1 MTTTL
6 ARHDRAQPG
15 TGPRV
20 RPRHLLHVLPSFA
33 VGGIQMRLTRIINAF
48 GPRFR
53 HTILSIDGKKSCR
66 YGIER
71 QLGVAIS
78 SAPAE
83 GGLWARISSNRATMA
98 QASPDLLLTYNW
110 GTIEWAMADRIF
122 GICPHI
128 HFEDGFGPEESQ
140 RQLRRRVMLRRLALK
155 RAVAVVVPS
164 RTLETIAI
172 SQWRLPPNQVRYVPN
187 GIDVDAFDVSAA
199 GPPLFARSS
208 NEIVIGTVAPLRAE
222 KNIACLIRAFAQVKS
237 QRSLRLV
244 IAGDGPERAALED
257 LVRRMGLADR
267 VLFLGAVREPERVL
281 ALYDIFALSS
291 DTEQMP
297 MTVLEA
303 MAAELPI
310 VATDVGDIRQM
321 VAPANRAFISTRPA
335 ETALAASLG
344 ALADD
349 ARRRRE
355 LGRLNRA
362 HVRAT
367 FPFSRMAA
375 AYERIF
381 AGKP

>member
-1 MTTTL
+1 
-6 ARHDRAQPG
+6 
-15 TGPRV
+15 
-20 RPRHLLHVLPSFA
+20 
-33 VGGIQMRLTRIINAF
+33 MRLTRIINAF

-83 GGLWARISSNRATMA
+83 GGLWARISSNRATMT
-98 QASPDLLLTYNW
+98 QAAPDLLLTYNW
-110 GTIEWAMADRIF
+110 GTIEWAMTDRIF

-128 HFEDGFGPEESQ
+128 HFEDGFGPEEAQ
-140 RQLRRRVMLRRLALK
+140 GQLRRRAILRRLALK
-155 RAVAVVVPS
+155 RAIAVVVPS
-164 RTLETIAI
+164 HTLETIAI
-172 SQWRLPPNQVRYVPN
+172 SQWRLPPDQVRYVPN

-199 GPPLFARSS
+199 GPPLFMRGS

-222 KNIACLIRAFAQVKS
+222 KNLARLIRAFAQVKS

-244 IAGDGPERAALED
+244 IAGDGPERGALED
-257 LVRRMGLADR
+257 LVRRMGLAER

-303 MAAELPI
+303 MAAELPV

-321 VAPANRAFISTRPA
+321 VAPANRAFIPTKTA

-362 HVRAT
+362 HVRVT

>member
-1 MTTTL
+1 MTMTL
-6 ARHDRAQPG
+6 ARHERAHPG
-15 TGPRV
+15 SLPRV

-71 QLGVAIS
+71 ELGVAIS

-83 GGLWARISSNRATMA
+83 GGLWARISSNRAAMS
-98 QASPDLLLTYNW
+98 QAAPDLLLTYNW
-110 GTIEWAMADRIF
+110 GAIEWAMADRIF

-128 HFEDGFGPEESQ
+128 HFEDGFGPEEAQ
-140 RQLRRRVMLRRLALK
+140 GQLRRRAMLRRLALK
-155 RAVAVVVPS
+155 RAVAVIVPS

-172 SQWRLPPNQVRYVPN
+172 SQWRLPPDQVRYVPN
-187 GIDVDAFDVSAA
+187 GIDVEAFDASAT
-199 GPPLFARSS
+199 GTPLFARSR

-222 KNIACLIRAFAQVKS
+222 KNLARLIRAFAQFKN

-257 LVRRMGLADR
+257 LARRIDLAER
-267 VLFLGAVREPERVL
+267 VLFLGAVKEPERAL

-321 VAPANRAFISTRPA
+321 VAPANRTFITSKAA
-335 ETALAASLG
+335 ESALTASL
-344 ALADD
+344 ATLADD
-349 ARRRRE
+349 ARRRKE
-355 LGRLNRA
+355 LGRLNRI

-381 AGKP
+381 EGKP